1 MNILSV
7 NKSKSHLDVIL
18 SNMGECFRGN
28 VACPTSISD
37 HFIIAT
43 NLIPRGV
50 KLRKLATYVKT
61 RKFQE
66 IDSDV
71 LDNIYD
77 AKDIWTDVLG
87 FDKKTCK
94 LRIDKTKE
102 RA

>member
-1 MNILSV
+1 MS
-7 NKSKSHLDVIL
+7 NKV
-18 SNMGECFRGN
+18 ECFRGT

-50 KLRKLATYVKT
+50 KLRKPATYVKT

-77 AKDIWTDVLG
+77 AKDIWTEVLG
-87 FDKKTCK
+87 FDDINDCVNCFNEVLLGLMDTVFP
-94 LRIDKTKE
+94 
-102 RA
+102 A